1 MKTSTVVIA
10 LVLIGIGYWV
20 YEYNPFDI
28 FARGTSAS

>member
-20 YEYNPFDI
+20 YEYNPGNI
-28 FARGTSAS
+28 FGRI